1 MSSASP
7 WLLLQLAD
15 SALPT
20 GAFAHSGGLEAA
32 AQLGHLDGSE
42 ALARAVAEATWSLG
56 SAALP
61 FVAAAHRAPGALPLL
76 DLRCDA
82 TLPGH
87 VQNRASRA
95 QGQAFL
101 RASSAAFGAP
111 AQEVADTV
119 RAGRLCG
126 HLAPAFGAVLGRL
139 EVPAEDAR
147 RLFLFQGARGMLSA
161 AVRLGLVGPLEAQ
174 ELLAGVAPEAEAVL
188 RATAGL
194 APEDAAGAAPVLD
207 LLQGHQDRLY
217 SRLFQS

>member
-1 MSSASP
+1 MSP

-20 GAFAHSGGLEAA
+20 GAFAHSGGVEAA
-32 AQLGHLDGSE
+32 VQLGRIDGAP
-42 ALARAVAEATWSLG
+42 ALARAAVEAIWSLAG
-56 SAALP
+56 AALP
-61 FVAAAHRAPGALPLL
+61 FVSAAHREPGSLPLL

-101 RASSAAFGAP
+101 RAATAAFGAP
-111 AQEVADTV
+111 AEELAEAV

-126 HLAPAFGAVLGRL
+126 HLAPAYGAVLGRL
-139 EVPAEDAR
+139 GAAADDAR
-147 RLFLFQGARGMLSA
+147 RLYLFQAARGMLSA
-161 AVRLGLVGPLEAQ
+161 AVRLGVVGPLEAQ
-174 ELLAGVAPEAEAVL
+174 ALQAGLAPEVEAAL
-188 RATAGL
+188 QATGPL
-194 APEDAAGAAPVLD
+194 APEDAAGGAPLLD

-217 SRLFQS
+217 SRLFQT